1 METKLGVL
9 WCYIKVNATEHKT
22 LKSTTG
28 REKKNTR
35 FPALYPVAKEHRGQM
50 LGMRKGISSYC
61 PSPPASLLSKYLK
74 EIMRNNRFFAEK
86 KRKIIEK
93 LIEIWETAQK

>member
-35 FPALYPVAKEHRGQM
+35 FPALYPVSKEHSGQM

-61 PSPPASLLSKYLK
+61 PSPPASLLRKYLK

-86 KRKIIEK
+86 KRKIIGK

>member
-1 METKLGVL
+1 MKTKLGVL
-9 WCYIKVNATEHKT
+9 WCYIKVNGTGRKT

-35 FPALYPVAKEHRGQM
+35 FPAAYPVSKEHSGQT
-50 LGMRKGISSYC
+50 LGMRKGISFCC
-61 PSPPASLLSKYLK
+61 PSPPASLLRKYLK

-93 LIEIWETAQK
+93 FIEIWETAQK